1 MKYKNTNH
9 SRIFKVVKMFMNS
22 PGALNYMNDDG
33 ENILHDMVTWNNP
46 HLLSA
51 LLSCN
56 KDLWTK
62 CIQHS
67 DRNGETA
74 LHLACGHVGRYLLF
88 NNITKDQYIE
98 CLQMILNV
106 SDDITINR
114 KSIIGRTALHHACK
128 SYNHVAVRAILQHPE
143 IKVDIFDHCG
153 NTPLL
158 DTIYSDE
165 SNLEYMKR
173 TGVLRQCN
181 AGQLDHKAW
190 DMTSLRLLLNY
201 NECLILARNKSGH
214 HLLDLAT
221 NRLIQICN
229 LPKPNQWQSLTMD
242 FVNIIAELEKYLAK
256 ARWKMFQYILNPA
269 RFPIKQST
277 LTQE

>member
-9 SRIFKVVKMFMNS
+9 SRVFKVVKMFMNS

-62 CIQHS
+62 CIKHS
-67 DRNGETA
+67 DNDGETA
-74 LHLACGHVGRYLLF
+74 LHFACGHVGRPLCRENTKAQYL
-88 NNITKDQYIE
+88 E

-114 KSIIGRTALHHACK
+114 KSNTGSTALHYACK
-128 SYNHVAVRAILQHPE
+128 WENHHAVRAILQHPE

-158 DTIYSDE
+158 DTIFRSENYFEDME
-165 SNLEYMKR
+165 R
-173 TGVLRQCN
+173 TGLLR
-181 AGQLDHKAW
+181 HHTYW
-190 DMTSLRLLLNY
+190 DMSCVRLLLNY

-214 HLLDLAT
+214 HVLDLAR
-221 NRLIQICN
+221 NRLLQICN
-229 LPKPNQWQSLTMD
+229 LPKPDRKQSFKHD
-242 FVNIIAELEKYLAK
+242 FGIIIAELEEYFAK

>member
-1 MKYKNTNH
+1 
-9 SRIFKVVKMFMNS
+9 
-22 PGALNYMNDDG
+22 
-33 ENILHDMVTWNNP
+33 
-46 HLLSA
+46 
-51 LLSCN
+51 
-56 KDLWTK
+56 
-62 CIQHS
+62 
-67 DRNGETA
+67 
-74 LHLACGHVGRYLLF
+74 
-88 NNITKDQYIE
+88 
-98 CLQMILNV
+98 MILNV

-114 KSIIGRTALHHACK
+114 KSKIGRTALHHACQWE
-128 SYNHVAVRAILQHPE
+128 NHVAVRAILQHPE

-158 DTIYSDE
+158 DTIFISENYFEDME
-165 SNLEYMKR
+165 R
-173 TGVLRQCN
+173 T
-181 AGQLDHKAW
+181 GQLDHKAW

-229 LPKPNQWQSLTMD
+229 VPKPNQWQSLTMD